1 MLSRSVVSD
10 SVRPWTMAHQT
21 PLSLGILQ
29 QEYWSGLP
37 FPSPEDLPN
46 SGIEPKSPSLQ
57 RDWRILYCLSHQ
69 GFVTNFPLIWKFN
82 TTNIYLTVSVDQKS
96 GHVLA
101 GCLGF
106 KVSHSVAIKVVSPRV
121 TQKKAPPFWERKG
134 SCPSS
139 SFRMYFLEP
148 LLGSSWGELLF

>member
-1 MLSRSVVSD
+1 MCVCLVVQSCLTLWD
-10 SVRPWTMAHQT
+10 HGLWPTRLLCPWGFSSKNTGVGCH
-21 PLSLGILQ
+21 SHLQ
-29 QEYWSGLP
+29 RI
-37 FPSPEDLPN
+37 FPTQGSN
-46 SGIEPKSPSLQ
+46 PSLPHC
-57 RDWRILYCLSHQ
+57 WRILYCLSHQ